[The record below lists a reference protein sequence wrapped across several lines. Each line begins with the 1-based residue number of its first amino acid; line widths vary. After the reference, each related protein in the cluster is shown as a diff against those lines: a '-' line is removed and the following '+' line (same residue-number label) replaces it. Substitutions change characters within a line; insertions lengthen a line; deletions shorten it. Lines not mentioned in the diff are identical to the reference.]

1 MINSCSLS
9 GSHFLLSGHMWKL
22 RLSYSLSFWA
32 KPAPNHNQFTKYR
45 TNRSKKMRSSS
56 IEISTIGDDE
66 SGILPSISFC
76 TNMQTEVSLVNL
88 SLTRFNNVL
97 LRSPLKLLVTHLTRW
112 KLSHYFHQL
121 FKKKKGKRKPTLK
134 VAGTVI
140 CPLSIWLHC
149 LWIIRDCL
157 EPLCPFCAVWHMC
170 PYVLCFL
177 APRRHEMSSW
187 IP

>member
-9 GSHFLLSGHMWKL
+9 GSQFLLSGHMWKL

-121 FKKKKGKRKPTLK
+121 FKKKRKKKTNIKGSWYNNLSPFYLTPLFMNYQRLSRTS
-134 VAGTVI
+134 
-140 CPLSIWLHC
+140 LSILCSVAHVSVC
-149 LWIIRDCL
+149 LMF
-157 EPLCPFCAVWHMC
+157 P
-170 PYVLCFL
+170 
-177 APRRHEMSSW
+177 SS
-187 IP
+187 